1 MELNSAKLVRN
12 RITISCII
20 NMGEHKRTLLRPVF
34 DTGAMYTLLRAS
46 RLGRN
51 LSKSDLD
58 IVDKRVI
65 TGFAK
70 DRPFEIYKI
79 KVLQLTVSNISL
91 EGQYIWV
98 TFDDSVVD
106 DVIGFDILKNLNFFY
121 SNADSAIHI
130 FRTFKDMQ
138 DYMIDDAN
146 IKNLAA
152 AFRK

>member
-1 MELNSAKLVRN
+1 MELNSAKLVRD
-12 RITISCII
+12 RVTISCIF
-20 NMGEHKRTLLRPVF
+20 NRGENKKVLLRPVF

-91 EGQYIWV
+91 EEQYVWV
-98 TFDDSVVD
+98 TFDDLVSD

-121 SNADSAIHI
+121 SDIDSTVHI

-152 AFRK
+152 GIRD